1 MRVHLFVEK
10 EDLTALDYAI
20 RNEAEH
26 NIELC
31 SDATGLQN
39 PINIS
44 ITLEELE
51 ILQSNHV
58 E

>member
-1 MRVHLFVEK
+1 MRVHLFIEK

-20 RNEAEH
+20 RHEAEH
-26 NIELC
+26 NIELFP
-31 SDATGLQN
+31 DATGLQN

-44 ITLEELE
+44 VTLEELE
-51 ILQSNHV
+51 ILEANYK